1 MSPGLKTPTLSK
13 QAAKDSASKLRNV
26 ENEMDGAQIIM
37 GKDYLELTQG
47 LIGLLKIALRQ

>member
-1 MSPGLKTPTLSK
+1 MSPGLTTPTLSK

-47 LIGLLKIALRQ
+47 LIGLL